1 MQAICNG
8 DYKFEPVSLA
18 LLDRAEQVGRVLGG
32 CFGHC
37 QAIRQVLL
45 DYRPIQSTY
54 LGSAIEP
61 LLAQRRCFHSKCG
74 SLAQRQVRV
83 QCQKDM

>member
-18 LLDRAEQVGRVLGG
+18 LLDRAEQLGRVLGG
-32 CFGHC
+32 CLGHG
-37 QAIRQVLL
+37 QAICQVLL
-45 DYRPIQSTY
+45 DYRPIQPTY

-61 LLAQRRCFHSKCG
+61 LVA
-74 SLAQRQVRV
+74 
-83 QCQKDM
+83 